1 MKTATQWRER
11 TKPQRRAQLRARHE
25 ALRDLKEMEIQFDF
39 LRPCETTFNPL
50 IGGWRKSRTTY
61 SLMTRSVDAMYVMS
75 LAGYKSVRVVQL
87 STGHFYYLRTINNGV
102 DV

>member
-1 MKTATQWRER
+1 MQTATQWRER

-50 IGGWRKSRTTY
+50 IGGWDESAYSRFLEGDYFTLKCKSISGKLIWIAIAKHSKRQY
-61 SLMTRSVDAMYVMS
+61 
-75 LAGYKSVRVVQL
+75 RV
-87 STGHFYYLRTINNGV
+87 IMKK
-102 DV
+102 

>member
-1 MKTATQWRER
+1 MQTATQWRER

-50 IGGWRKSRTTY
+50 IGGW
-61 SLMTRSVDAMYVMS
+61 MYVMS

-87 STGHFYYLRTINNGV
+87 STGHFYYLRTINHGV